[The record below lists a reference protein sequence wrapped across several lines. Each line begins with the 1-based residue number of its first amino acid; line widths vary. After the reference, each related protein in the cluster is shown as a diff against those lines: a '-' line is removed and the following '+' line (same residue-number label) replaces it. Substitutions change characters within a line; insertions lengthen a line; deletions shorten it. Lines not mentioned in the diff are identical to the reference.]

1 MRRWLKVAVISAS
14 VLGGLS
20 STRATLLEEYEVKAA
35 FIYNFSKFIEW
46 PTQALPKE
54 GEPFVIGLLGR
65 NPFHDHLKNL
75 QKECVQGHSIAVRSY
90 ETIEEVKGCH
100 ILFISQSEEKR
111 INAIVKTLSGTQIL
125 TVSDMDGFLKNGGM
139 ICFRMNDQK
148 VQFTINRSAML
159 SAGLKPSSELL
170 KLAKELIP

>member
-1 MRRWLKVAVISAS
+1 MRKQIKVAAIAA
-14 VLGGLS
+14 VLLWGLP
-20 STRATLLEEYEVKAA
+20 STRAFLLEEYEVKAA

-46 PTQALPKE
+46 PTQTLPKE

-65 NPFHDHLKNL
+65 NPFQDHLKNL
-75 QKECVQGHSIAVRSY
+75 EKESVQGHSIAVRRY
-90 ETIEEVKGCH
+90 ETIDSARGCH
-100 ILFISQSEEKR
+100 ILFISQSEEKK
-111 INAIVKTLSGTQIL
+111 IGAIVKTLSGTPVL

-139 ICFRMNDQK
+139 ICFRMNEQR